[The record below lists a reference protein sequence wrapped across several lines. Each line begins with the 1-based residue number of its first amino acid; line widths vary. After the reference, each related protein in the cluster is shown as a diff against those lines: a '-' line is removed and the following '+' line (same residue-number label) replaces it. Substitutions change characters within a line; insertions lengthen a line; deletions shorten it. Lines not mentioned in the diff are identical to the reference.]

1 MFKNCIN
8 LKDLDFTYFTT
19 NETNNMAGILYG
31 FSLKSLNLKNFDTKK
46 VINMS
51 YLFFECY
58 AIHEIILGNFDTSNI
73 IDMKYMF
80 ADCVTLSSLNL
91 INFKTKK
98 VKKIKYMF
106 YSCQYLENLEIGS
119 VFIIPG
125 VSDFSYYFIIVIY

>member
-51 YLFFECY
+51 YLFFEGY
-58 AIHEIILGNFDTSNI
+58 AIYEIILDNFDTSNV

-80 ADCVTLSSLNL
+80 ADCVTFYNCFLLTK
-91 INFKTKK
+91 INITNI
-98 VKKIKYMF
+98 V
-106 YSCQYLENLEIGS
+106 
-119 VFIIPG
+119 
-125 VSDFSYYFIIVIY
+125 IIVFY